1 MNFTDLNLSEKMQA
15 NLAAIGYEQ
24 ATPIQLKAIPV
35 ALEGRDV
42 IGQAQTGTGKT
53 ASFSIPMIEQMQANK
68 TVQALILVPTRELA
82 IQVAE
87 SFKNLSKHTD
97 LRVATVFGGASI
109 ERQIRDL
116 KSGFEC
122 VVATPGRCIDLM
134 KRNILRGDDIQ
145 FLVLDEVD
153 EMLNMGFIDDVETI
167 VSQLN
172 PERQTLFFSA
182 TMTDKI
188 EQIAKRFLT
197 NPERIQI
204 KATAQVLSQINQQ
217 YIELRDS
224 QKLPT
229 LIDKIYVD
237 NPDRVIIFA
246 RTKRRVDEVT
256 DALLQEGFHAD
267 RIHGDLSQE
276 QRTFAFKKFR
286 AGQTRMLVATDV
298 AARGLD
304 IQGVSHVYNYDL
316 PQEIEYYVHRI
327 GRTGRAGATGEAIAF
342 ITPKEYNTMLPL
354 IERKTKSKVTKITR
368 PTIEDVLKA
377 VELQAA
383 KRLTDTI
390 EEGKLEDYEAVAASL
405 LETNDAQTLI
415 AAALRLLTPE
425 FDKDEFIEK
434 RRQSNQRDRGGRRD
448 GDRRGG
454 DRRGGDRGGYR
465 GDRRGGDRG
474 GRGGDRGGYRGGDRR
489 EGDRGGYRG
498 GDRREGGYRGDR
510 GGQGRGHGERGG
522 FRGGN
527 DNRGYE
533 SRGGRGGNDRGGYR
547 GDRREGG
554 DRGSRRF
561 GDRD

>member
-1 MNFTDLNLSEKMQA
+1 MNFTDLNLSDKMQE
-15 NLAAIGYEQ
+15 NLAAIGYAQ

-53 ASFSIPMIEQMQANK
+53 ASFSIPLIEQMQANK
-68 TVQALILVPTRELA
+68 TVQTLILVPTRELA

-87 SFKNLSKHTD
+87 AFKVLSKHTD

-134 KRNILRGDDIQ
+134 RRNILRGENIQ
-145 FLVLDEVD
+145 YLVLDEVD

-204 KATAQVLSQINQQ
+204 KATTQVLSQIEQK
-217 YIELRDS
+217 YVELRDN

-229 LIDKIYVD
+229 LIDMIYVG
-237 NPDRVIIFA
+237 NPERVIIFA
-246 RTKRRVDEVT
+246 RTKRRVDEIT

-354 IERKTKSKVTKITR
+354 IERKTKSKVAKTTR
-368 PTIEDVLKA
+368 PTIEEVLKA

-390 EEGKLEDYEAVAASL
+390 AEGKLEDYEAVAAEL
-405 LETNDAQTLI
+405 LEGNEAQTLL

-425 FDKDEFIEK
+425 FDKAEFIEK
-434 RRQSNQRDRGGRRD
+434 RKQSNQRDSRG
-448 GDRRGG
+448 GG
-454 DRRGGDRGGYR
+454 DRGRGGDRGGR
-465 GDRRGGDRG
+465 GGFRGGDRG
-474 GRGGDRGGYRGGDRR
+474 GRGGDRGGYRGGN
-489 EGDRGGYRG
+489 DRGGYRG
-498 GDRREGGYRGDR
+498 NDNRGGERREGDRAGRGHGHGERREGG
-510 GGQGRGHGERGG
+510 
-522 FRGGN
+522 F
-527 DNRGYE
+527 
-533 SRGGRGGNDRGGYR
+533 RGGNDRGGYR
-547 GDRREGG
+547 GNDNRGGYRGNDRGGDRGGYRGGDRREGG

>member
-1 MNFTDLNLSEKMQA
+1 MNFTDLNLSDKMQE
-15 NLAAIGYEQ
+15 NLAAIGYTQ

-53 ASFSIPMIEQMQANK
+53 ASFSLPLIEQMQANK
-68 TVQALILVPTRELA
+68 TVQTLILVPTRELA

-87 SFKNLSKHTD
+87 AFKILCKHTD

-134 KRNILRGDDIQ
+134 RRNILRGDSIQ
-145 FLVLDEVD
+145 YLVLDEVD

-167 VSQLN
+167 VAQLN

-204 KATAQVLSQINQQ
+204 KATSQVLSQIEQT
-217 YIELRDS
+217 YVELRDN

-229 LIDKIYVD
+229 LIDMIYVG
-237 NPDRVIIFA
+237 NPERVIIFA
-246 RTKRRVDEVT
+246 RTKRRVDEIT

-354 IERKTKSKVTKITR
+354 IERKTKSKVAKAVR
-368 PTIEDVLKA
+368 PTIEEVLKA

-390 EEGKLEDYEAVAASL
+390 AEGKLEDYEAVAAEL
-405 LETNDAQTLI
+405 LEGNEAQTLL

-425 FDKDEFIEK
+425 FDKAEFIEK
-434 RRQSNQRDRGGRRD
+434 RKQSNQRDSRG
-448 GDRRGG
+448 GG
-454 DRRGGDRGGYR
+454 DRGRGGDRGGR
-465 GDRRGGDRG
+465 GGFRGGDRG
-474 GRGGDRGGYRGGDRR
+474 GFRGGDRGGDRGGYRGGDNRG
-489 EGDRGGYRG
+489 GDRGGY
-498 GDRREGGYRGDR
+498 
-510 GGQGRGHGERGG
+510 
-522 FRGGN
+522 
-527 DNRGYE
+527 
-533 SRGGRGGNDRGGYR
+533 
-547 GDRREGG
+547 
-554 DRGSRRF
+554 
-561 GDRD
+561 